1 MKKTVSFSKYL
12 DFGTFCVTLP
22 LYTTTFFSWFHYHAK
37 NSAIMHFSPLW
48 AFSTFGTAELAGA
61 VTLRKVCY
69 VFLGGFSVFFLAN
82 DGLPH
87 AITGIQ
93 RSNEQLP
100 NARLTLGI
108 NYRSFICFMK

>member
-69 VFLGGFSVFFLAN
+69 VFLGGVLFFSWLMTAFLMPSLAFKGPMN
-82 DGLPH
+82 
-87 AITGIQ
+87 
-93 RSNEQLP
+93 SY
-100 NARLTLGI
+100 LTLD
-108 NYRSFICFMK
+108 